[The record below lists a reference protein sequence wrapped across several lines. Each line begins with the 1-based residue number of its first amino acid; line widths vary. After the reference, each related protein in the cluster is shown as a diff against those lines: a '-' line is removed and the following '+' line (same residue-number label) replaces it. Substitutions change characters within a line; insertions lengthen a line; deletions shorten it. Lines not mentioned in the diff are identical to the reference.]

1 MYNGIMSIKS
11 SFIFGLI
18 LLDEIMSQFRDP
30 LGTTSFSYKNMYGF
44 VPSSYKKKNVYGL
57 VERLKNEGF
66 LKSEAW
72 GNFSLRL
79 EAREETFKDFPL
91 LQFVGK
97 PWDGKWRIFG
107 FDIEEKQRFLRTRLR
122 NILHKF
128 GFRMVQ
134 KSLYVCP
141 LPTENHIRKFILEY
155 KELSQNTYMFVSDKF
170 FFEHEK
176 EFVDKVFNLTK
187 LDSKYKVLLQKLEK
201 GVSQE
206 KRAEATSNV
215 AEVLREF
222 IEITSNDYFL
232 PKELLPEGFLRD
244 KAASLL
250 TIS

>member
-11 SFIFGLI
+11 SFIFSLI
-18 LLDEIMSQFRDP
+18 LLDEIMSQLRDP
-30 LGTTSFSYKNMYGF
+30 LGAVSFSYKNMYGF

-57 VERLKNEGF
+57 VERLKNEGL

-79 EAREETFKDFPL
+79 EARKVTFKDFPL

-122 NILHKF
+122 NILHKY

-141 LPTENHIRKFILEY
+141 LPTENHIKEFILEY
-155 KELSQNTYMFVSDKF
+155 KELSQNTYMFISDKF

-176 EFVDKVFNLTK
+176 EFVDKIFHLTELNSRYKALLKK
-187 LDSKYKVLLQKLEK
+187 LQEDESK
-201 GVSQE
+201 E
-206 KRAEATSNV
+206 KRADA
-215 AEVLREF
+215 LREF
-222 IEITSNDYFL
+222 IQTTSNDYFL
-232 PKELLPEGFLRD
+232 PKELLTENFLRD

-250 TIS
+250 NIS